1 MIYCGWCAGVIRQTE
16 EKDKLPALKECVYE
30 RVKERR
36 HQSASV
42 VQEKK
47 IEMKY
52 IFGCVTNNG
61 LRSLVKWS
69 LSSWCVAGLGC
80 VEVMSSLDLT
90 SQTQLTP
97 AQIACSIMHR
107 ELQTIRAGVGWIGK
121 TDWRERQTASVYDC
135 AHYVKWTTRLCWK
148 DFKSYTLHKA
158 KQSGGWP

>member
-1 MIYCGWCAGVIRQTE
+1 MGVIRQTE
-16 EKDKLPALKECVYE
+16 EKDKLPALEECVYE

-61 LRSLVKWS
+61 LRSLVEWS

-90 SQTQLTP
+90 SQTQITP
-97 AQIACSIMHR
+97 TQIACSIMHR
-107 ELQTIRAGVGWIGK
+107 ELQTICAGV
-121 TDWRERQTASVYDC
+121 V
-135 AHYVKWTTRLCWK
+135 
-148 DFKSYTLHKA
+148 
-158 KQSGGWP
+158 